1 MQRNGVFRRNRR
13 TVRQQKKKQ
22 LSQETKQRLAKR
34 KSFWTDEMEEL
45 ITQLKG
51 LSLNQELKAER
62 QDNGQLPM
70 KRARREEEPRHGQG
84 QQEPTTPMET
94 DGVCVMDV
102 PMIDVSIMDVT
113 MVDVSIMDVTMVDV
127 SIMDVTMVDVSQ
139 MDVSIMDVT
148 MVDVSEMDVS
158 IMDVTMMDV
167 SEMDVSEMD
176 IS

>member
-1 MQRNGVFRRNRR
+1 MQRNGVFKRNRR
-13 TVRQQKKKQ
+13 TVRQQKKNQ

-127 SIMDVTMVDVSQ
+127 SQ